1 MDSPRLVSQRRLT
14 GGMSEYIHIQ
24 ITLLLKLWLFDNLP
38 CNSYLWFCGL
48 FFIPKMFV
56 I

>member
-1 MDSPRLVSQRRLT
+1 MAVQSTVT
-14 GGMSEYIHIQ
+14 GGMMEENTHVHIQ
-24 ITLLLKLWLFDNLP
+24 ITLLLKTVLLFDNLP